1 MLTIS
6 FFVAMRNKDGTVG
19 ASVLGVR
26 SDVLSPDPITGDG
39 EIIVSSRGLFMGYLK
54 VINQPSYCFHSTQ
67 FLIDTLKRFFPS
79 RSISVFYS
87 RRKKRLKSLLPP
99 IIGLKLETLE
109 R

>member
-1 MLTIS
+1 MLTFS

-67 FLIDTLKRFFPS
+67 FFTLKRIFF
-79 RSISVFYS
+79 
-87 RRKKRLKSLLPP
+87 
-99 IIGLKLETLE
+99 
-109 R
+109 